1 MPKVALSQFEK
12 SLWGLACVA
21 VLGWI
26 FGLLHLPD
34 LRKPLALLVAWT
46 WYRHAPQLTPQLM
59 TLQPPQK
66 LSRLP
71 IWVWLLVPTVLSVV
85 MGALQDAVGQRGMY
99 DQGIFLQVFWS
110 LTHGHGF
117 DYTISGTGNYLN
129 DHFAPA
135 IALLSPFFAVLGG
148 GPFALTAMSSL
159 LIWGGVLSWLL
170 TVKKQEPRLIVPVAM
185 GFFVM
190 DSFWANLK
198 WGFHESHLVFFTL
211 SWSFY
216 FLAQGRT
223 GLALLGVWISAL
235 CKELYL
241 LDMALLSFAIVYLS
255 RSSSVHSTAHSSVHS
270 NVQSSTHSKFL
281 RTRMQ
286 SALWLVSG
294 LLMLGLFAAHRSWL
308 QQNTANSSLS
318 SLQNGLSPGAVDW
331 FKMLYGYLMPEA
343 LDPAHGQPFG
353 PITLAKYA
361 LTHPL
366 TVLERWVAQV
376 GALEIA
382 TYPIIIFGLGGLAV
396 FYSPLRLLGLGLLV
410 SFAAYWVSA
419 KPQPRDLGFHYVLSL
434 LPVVWAM
441 FLVPIQEVSKLR
453 SFRLAFA
460 IWLGLM
466 LGLGGHDY
474 LKITKNNVATLV
486 RSGFDTTQPIQA
498 IAQDAAVLT
507 DESVGFQYS
516 ARRWIQMIPQ
526 SHLLP
531 GGCPDVVVFSS
542 TDPKVFIPSL
552 EARCDRNYLE
562 QTGKY
567 HVYMSTRG
575 E

>member
-21 VLGWI
+21 VLAWL

-34 LRKPLALLVAWT
+34 LRKPIALLVAWT

-66 LSRLP
+66 LSRVP

-159 LIWGGVLSWLL
+159 LIWGGVLPWLL
-170 TVKKQEPRLIVPVAM
+170 AVKKQEPRLIVPVAL

-190 DSFWANLK
+190 DSFWVNLK
-198 WGFHESHLVFFTL
+198 WGFHESHLVFFAL

-216 FLAQGRT
+216 FLAQGRA

-255 RSSSVHSTAHSSVHS
+255 RSSALHSTAHSSVQS
-270 NVQSSTHSKFL
+270 NLQSKFL

-286 SALWLVSG
+286 SALWLASG
-294 LLMLGLFAAHRSWL
+294 LLMLVLFAAHRSWL

-318 SLQNGLSPGAVDW
+318 SLQNGLSAGAVDW
-331 FKMLYGYLMPEA
+331 FKMLYGYLMPEV
-343 LDPAHGQPFG
+343 LDTAHGQPFG
-353 PITLAKYA
+353 PIALAKFA

-376 GALEIA
+376 GALEIV
-382 TYPIIIFGLGGLAV
+382 TYPIMIFGLGGLAV
-396 FYSPLRLLGLGLLV
+396 FYSPLRWLGLGLLV

-419 KPQPRDLGFHYVLSL
+419 KSQPRDLGFHYVLSL

-441 FLVPIQEVSKLR
+441 FLMPIQGVSKLR

-474 LKITKNNVATLV
+474 LKMSKNNVAALG
-486 RSGFDTTQPIQA
+486 RSGFDTTQQIEA

-516 ARRWIQMIPQ
+516 ARRWIQLIPQ
-526 SHLLP
+526 THLLP
-531 GGCPDVVVFSS
+531 GGCPDVVILENR
-542 TDPKVFIPSL
+542 KVDL
-552 EARCDRNYLE
+552 ESIIKKDCRSYQLI
-562 QTGKY
+562 TP
-567 HVYMSTRG
+567 
-575 E
+575 